1 MEIVYSKLKSGKN
14 AVDDVCDNLAAAF
27 SGNGEFSKAKEA
39 ADKCQDH
46 DYYISELNS
55 VKTSLTN
62 MISEIQDDICK
73 PISNILGMMEDDI
86 SDHLEDKNSSYFNFD
101 YKNNLIINLSNLY
114 GDLKES
120 GKSDNYILNSIKN
133 QYGFNDKECNDIKA
147 NYEYCKLFEKFDNYL
162 NKNLPSIDVAKTEV
176 VRKYLLDNYRGDL
189 IGGIKSSNYYKE
201 KGLGEKGLGKDF
213 TVNKELLNKKVIAL
227 KEAYNLSDDDAN
239 KLFAIVTRED
249 VSLNTGY
256 SSGEIYYEAANV
268 MSSALNRANRTKK
281 YFTSGGAGEPIKQ
294 LFDPSQ
300 YDGALYSKYKQ
311 FLNSPPDEVVD
322 AVCDV
327 LLSGV
332 PSHDYDSF
340 YGSGYVN
347 GRRGKESF
355 VPNGNNYYNM

>member
-14 AVDDVCDNLAAAF
+14 AVDDVCDNLCIVF
-27 SGNGEFSKAKEA
+27 GRSGELGKAMITA
-39 ADKCQDH
+39 CNCPDGS
-46 DYYISELNS
+46 YYNS
-55 VKTSLTN
+55 VLESVKASLAN
-62 MISEIQDDICK
+62 IINEIQDDLSR
-73 PISNILGMMEDDI
+73 PISNILNMMEDDI
-86 SDHLEDKNSSYFNFD
+86 SDNLEDKNSSFNFD
-101 YKNNLIINLSNLY
+101 YKNNLIINLSHLY

-120 GKSDNYILNSIKN
+120 GNSDEDIFNSIKN
-133 QYGFNDKECNDIKA
+133 QYGFNSKECNDIKT
-147 NYEYCKLFEKFDNYL
+147 NYEYCNLFKTFDNYL

-294 LFDPSQ
+294 LFDSSQ
-300 YDGALYSKYKQ
+300 YEGALYSKYKQ

>member
-1 MEIVYSKLKSGKN
+1 MKIVYSKLKSGKKEVN
-14 AVDDVCDNLAAAF
+14 DICDNLTVAF
-27 SGNGEFSKAKEA
+27 SGNGEFSKVITA
-39 ADKCQDH
+39 ASMCQDA

-55 VKTSLTN
+55 VKSSLTN

-86 SDHLEDKNSSYFNFD
+86 SDNLEDKNSSYLFNFD
-101 YKNNLIINLSNLY
+101 YKNNLIINLSYLY

-120 GKSDNYILNSIKN
+120 GNSDDNIFNYFQN
-133 QYGFNDKECNDIKA
+133 QYGFNSKEYNDIKA
-147 NYEYCKLFEKFDNYL
+147 NYEYCKLFKSFDNYL
-162 NKNLPSIDVAKTEV
+162 NKNLPSSDVVMTEV
-176 VRKYLLDNYRGDL
+176 GQKYIINNYRDDL
-189 IGGIKSSNYYKE
+189 IGDIKSSDYYKN
-201 KGLGEKGLGKDF
+201 KGEDKDF
-213 TVNKELLNKKVIAL
+213 TVDKKLLNEKVIAL

-239 KLFAIVTRED
+239 KLFAIVARED

-256 SSGEIYYEAANV
+256 SSGQIYYEAANV
-268 MSSALNRANRTKK
+268 MSSALNRANRTNK
-281 YFTSGGAGEPIKQ
+281 YFTFGGAGEPIKQ

-300 YDGALYSKYKQ
+300 YEGALYNKYNQ
-311 FLNSPPDEVVD
+311 FLNSPPDAVVD

>member
-14 AVDDVCDNLAAAF
+14 AVDDVCDNLCIVF
-27 SGNGEFSKAKEA
+27 GRSGELGKAMITA
-39 ADKCQDH
+39 CNCPDGS
-46 DYYISELNS
+46 YYNS
-55 VKTSLTN
+55 VLESVKASLAN
-62 MISEIQDDICK
+62 IINEIQDDLSR
-73 PISNILGMMEDDI
+73 PISNILNMMEDDI
-86 SDHLEDKNSSYFNFD
+86 SDNLEDKNSSFNFD
-101 YKNNLIINLSNLY
+101 YKNNLIINLSHLY

-120 GKSDNYILNSIKN
+120 GNSDEDIFNSIKN
-133 QYGFNDKECNDIKA
+133 QYGFNSKECNDIKT
-147 NYEYCKLFEKFDNYL
+147 NYEYCNLFKTFDNYL

-300 YDGALYSKYKQ
+300 YEGALYSKYKQ

>member
-14 AVDDVCDNLAAAF
+14 AVDDVCDNLCIVF
-27 SGNGEFSKAKEA
+27 GRSGELGKAMITA
-39 ADKCQDH
+39 CNCPDGS
-46 DYYISELNS
+46 YYNS
-55 VKTSLTN
+55 VLESVKASLAN
-62 MISEIQDDICK
+62 IINEIQDDLSR
-73 PISNILGMMEDDI
+73 PISNILNMMEDDI
-86 SDHLEDKNSSYFNFD
+86 SDNLEDNNSSFNFD
-101 YKNNLIINLSNLY
+101 YKNNLIINLSHLY

-120 GKSDNYILNSIKN
+120 GNSDEDIFNSIKN
-133 QYGFNDKECNDIKA
+133 QYGFNSKECNDIKA

-189 IGGIKSSNYYKE
+189 IGGIKSSNYYK
-201 KGLGEKGLGKDF
+201 EKGLGKDF

-300 YDGALYSKYKQ
+300 YEGALYSKYKQ

>member
-14 AVDDVCDNLAAAF
+14 AVDDVCDNLCLVF
-27 SGNGEFSKAKEA
+27 GRSGELGKAMITA
-39 ADKCQDH
+39 CNCPDG
-46 DYYISELNS
+46 SEYNS
-55 VKTSLTN
+55 VLESVKASLAN
-62 MISEIQDDICK
+62 IINEIQDDLSR
-73 PISNILGMMEDDI
+73 PISNILNMMEDDI
-86 SDHLEDKNSSYFNFD
+86 SDNLEDKNSSFNFD
-101 YKNNLIINLSNLY
+101 YKNNLIINLSHLY

-120 GKSDNYILNSIKN
+120 GKFDKDIFNSIKN
-133 QYGFNDKECNDIKA
+133 QYGFDDKECNDIKA

-201 KGLGEKGLGKDF
+201 KGLGKDF
-213 TVNKELLNKKVIAL
+213 TVDKELLNKKVIAL

-256 SSGEIYYEAANV
+256 SSGQIYYEAANV

-281 YFTSGGAGEPIKQ
+281 YFTFGGAGEPIKQ

-300 YDGALYSKYKQ
+300 YEGALYSNYNQ
-311 FLNSPPDEVVD
+311 FLNSPPDAVVD

>member
-14 AVDDVCDNLAAAF
+14 AVDDVCDNLCIVF
-27 SGNGEFSKAKEA
+27 GRSGELGKAMITA
-39 ADKCQDH
+39 CNCPDGS
-46 DYYISELNS
+46 YYNS
-55 VKTSLTN
+55 VLESVKASLAN
-62 MISEIQDDICK
+62 IINEIQDDLSR
-73 PISNILGMMEDDI
+73 PISNILNMMEDDI
-86 SDHLEDKNSSYFNFD
+86 SDNLEDKNSSFNFD
-101 YKNNLIINLSNLY
+101 YKNNLIINLSHLY

-120 GKSDNYILNSIKN
+120 GNSDEDIFNSIKN
-133 QYGFNDKECNDIKA
+133 QYGFNSKECNDIKT
-147 NYEYCKLFEKFDNYL
+147 NYEYCNLFKTFDNYL

-281 YFTSGGAGEPIKQ
+281 YFASGGAGEPIKQ

-300 YDGALYSKYKQ
+300 YEGALYSKYKQ